1 MTENRITIFPPKP
14 FTCTPFKFKV
24 KDSPFEQVLSLPE
37 TKTDTPRTSIL
48 VPVGASW
55 EPAIM
60 RQLITGLFAILKP
73 ITLGIT
79 ATKSGLSWYIRAP
92 QAERTSIRRLLYA
105 VCPQAEL
112 QAQAD
117 PAPGQTAY
125 RFPLHLAGPFLYP
138 LQEIEAFGDF
148 DPLVTLLSSMR
159 ELREKEIW
167 EYQLTLSP
175 LDPQYRELGQD
186 LLDEWGTNAGY
197 LDASTLRMIEAKLNG
212 PLKQI
217 RLAMVIHTASI
228 QRARQLAASAWTTF
242 VQYARPAANALAV
255 PGENTFTPVLSPGET
270 ASLWHL
276 PNRHSQIEGIGW
288 TTSVRLPLP
297 EKLKAVS
304 TGIILG
310 TNSYQGQTHK
320 ARLTYEDREAHLT
333 ILGKTGVG
341 KSTLLHH
348 MSHQDIEA
356 GKGVAVIDPHGDL
369 YTDLLQCSI
378 GKRREK
384 EVIVLDTFDGLDCP
398 IGLNPLQVPPGIQP
412 YQVARQAFDLIKKL
426 FANDWPGAQTDR
438 FFAAAI
444 RVLVDV
450 PGSSLKDIPRLLTDK
465 AYRAHVITKTT
476 DEQAVQ
482 TWRIY
487 DGLKGNAV
495 KVAEPILNRLSRFLS
510 DPVLAHIICKPD
522 SLDVRQIMDSKKIF
536 LANLG
541 SFQQAQDAD
550 TLGALLLSKFEFAAM
565 SRGNLPKAERLS
577 RIFYLYIDELQRF
590 TTTSLPIIYDQ
601 ARKYGLSLVG
611 AFQRFGQLPGE
622 DFKGIASGVGALIA
636 FATMRDDAKVLAPFL
651 DERISAK
658 ALADLHKYTAV
669 VVSQLEGQTL
679 PNFTIE
685 TQAPLEPRKNAEQ
698 IIARI
703 RSHCQV
709 QYGQSQA
716 HSTKPPQE
724 GNDDPQD
731 ISFAG

>member
-1 MTENRITIFPPKP
+1 MSENRVALFPTKP
-14 FTCTPFKFKV
+14 FTCSPFKFQV
-24 KDSPFEQVLSLPE
+24 KGSSFEQVQGVPE
-37 TKTDTPRTSIL
+37 TKTDTPRTSVM
-48 VPVGASW
+48 VPVGTPW
-55 EPAIM
+55 EPATM
-60 RQLITGLFAILKP
+60 RQLMTGLFAILKP
-73 ITLGIT
+73 ITLGII
-79 ATKSGLSWYIRAP
+79 ATKTGLSWYIRVP
-92 QAERTSIRRLLYA
+92 QVERTSIRRLLYA

-117 PAPGQTAY
+117 PAPGSGLYT
-125 RFPLHLAGPFLYP
+125 FPLHLAGPFVYP

-159 ELREKEIW
+159 ELRGSETW
-167 EYQLTLSP
+167 EYQLTLLP
-175 LDPQYRELGQD
+175 LDPQYREFGQQ
-186 LLDEWGTNAGY
+186 LLDEWGSDAGY
-197 LDASTLRMIEAKLNG
+197 LDTPTLRMIEAKLNG
-212 PLKQI
+212 PLKQV
-217 RLAMVIHTASI
+217 RLAMRITTYSAR
-228 QRARQLAASAWTTF
+228 RAHQLAASSWPTW
-242 VQYARPAANALAV
+242 VQYACPGGNALSV
-255 PGENTFTPVLSPGET
+255 PSEHTFTTVLSPGEM
-270 ASLWHL
+270 AGLWHL
-276 PNRHSQIEGIGW
+276 PNLHLRVDGIGW

-297 EKLKAVS
+297 EKLKGVS
-304 TGIILG
+304 SGIILG

-320 ARLTYEDREAHLT
+320 ARLTYEDRDAHVT
-333 ILGKTGVG
+333 VIGKTGTG
-341 KSTLLHH
+341 KSTLLHW

-356 GKGVAVIDPHGDL
+356 GRGVAVIDPHGDL

-378 GKRREK
+378 RKSREK
-384 EVIVLDTFDGLDCP
+384 EVIVLDTFDGVDCP

-426 FANDWPGAQTDR
+426 FASDWPGAQTDR

-450 PGSSLKDIPRLLTDK
+450 PGASLKDIPRLLTDK
-465 AYRAHVITKTT
+465 AYRAQVIAKAT

-487 DGLKGNAV
+487 EGLKGNQA
-495 KVAEPILNRLSRFLS
+495 KIAEPILNRLDRFLS

-522 SLDVRQIMDSKKIF
+522 SLNFREIMDSKKIF

-541 SFQQAQDAD
+541 AFQEEQEAD
-550 TLGALLLSKFEFAAM
+550 TLGAILLNKVEFAAM
-565 SRGNLPKAERLS
+565 SRGNLAKAERLS
-577 RIFYLYIDELQRF
+577 RVFYLYVDELQRF

-611 AFQRFGQLPGE
+611 AFQRLSQLPGE

-651 DERISAK
+651 DERINAK

-685 TQAPLEPRKNAEQ
+685 TQSPLEPRKNAVQ
-698 IIARI
+698 TIARI
-703 RSHCQV
+703 RSHCREQF
-709 QYGQSQA
+709 G
-716 HSTKPPQE
+716 HSKPPANNPPKEDSDGPEQ
-724 GNDDPQD
+724 